1 MRLKGAIVP
10 SPRDSAYDLTD
21 VATTGELRRQRLAMP
36 ESGDVAAWTKL
47 TKPLLKALRKRPM
60 RMVEIKA
67 WATRQTPRMPVKIAE
82 ECIYWLE
89 MRRVI
94 RAIAPI
100 GAPRMWVVV

>member
-10 SPRDSAYDLTD
+10 SPRENAYDPTD

-36 ESGDVAAWTKL
+36 ESGDVAACEQL
-47 TKPLLKALRKRPM
+47 TAPLLKALRKQPM

-67 WATRQTPRMPVKIAE
+67 WATRQRPAMSVKISE
-82 ECIYWLE
+82 ECVYWLE

-94 RAIAPI
+94 RAIPV
-100 GAPRMWVVV
+100 GASRMWVAV